1 MRTILLIVSFIII
14 FFTSSLFYIG
24 IHDEIYQDIEKNKL
38 WFSDGSFTLSLIFLF
53 ISMICLIYVFK
64 NFSNKMKKL
73 DLEEYC
79 YSIEALKMELV
90 KHNKNYKDYQN

>member
-53 ISMICLIYVFK
+53 ISMLCLIYVFK
-64 NFSNKMKKL
+64 CFLDKIRKVEIEEPYSKEINK
-73 DLEEYC
+73 LEL
-79 YSIEALKMELV
+79 I
-90 KHNKNYKDYQN
+90 KHNKNFHI

>member
-1 MRTILLIVSFIII
+1 MKTILLIVSFFVII
-14 FFTSSLFYIG
+14 FTFTIFYIG
-24 IHDEIYQDIEKNKL
+24 IHDEIYQQLEKNKF
-38 WFSDGSFTLSLIFLF
+38 WFSDGSFSLSLIFLLLSIF
-53 ISMICLIYVFK
+53 CLIYIFK

-90 KHNKNYKDYQN
+90 KHNKYYKDNQY